1 LRVVCGTQVATT
13 VPDLDNASATP
24 AAAARARGA
33 QEFCLGLL
41 AILVL
46 ATSLIFSFTDLDVRI
61 ARQFASAIS
70 AGGGGHW
77 TWDKHPVV
85 VALYRF
91 GTWPGLLAVGVAL
104 VGLLAT
110 WRRPATRCAGRGVV
124 FIVLT
129 VIIGPGLLVNMVGK
143 DHWGRPRPRDLVE
156 FGGHQLYAAPGLI
169 CLSSVAA
176 ASSGHSFHG
185 TSFPCGHS
193 SVGFALGFACAALL
207 WRTRRRLALTC
218 LGLGLVYGGVL
229 GVARMCAGAHFL
241 SDVLW
246 SAYVPALVAMLLW
259 WWLRP
264 PLGATAPFVADHDR
278 DRSDAPQPDPR
289 TPVMKVL

>member
-1 LRVVCGTQVATT
+1 MT
-13 VPDLDNASATP
+13 VPDLDTVP
-24 AAAARARGA
+24 ALPAHAARRRGA
-33 QEFCLGLL
+33 EGFCLGLL
-41 AILVL
+41 ALSALVL
-46 ATSLIFSFTDLDVRI
+46 ATSLIFSLTDWDVRI
-61 ARQFASAIS
+61 ARQFASAIT
-70 AGGGGHW
+70 AGGGRW
-77 TWDKHPVV
+77 TWDRHPVV

-91 GTWPGLLAVGVAL
+91 GTWPALVAVGGTL

-110 WRRPATRCAGRGVV
+110 WHRPRTRLAGRGMV

-129 VIIGPGLLVNMVGK
+129 LVIGPGLLVNLLGK

-169 CLSSVAA
+169 CAPIQPVVGTRTA
-176 ASSGHSFHG
+176 FHG

-193 SVGFALGFACAALL
+193 SVGFALGFSLATLL
-207 WRTRRRLALTC
+207 WGTRRRLALTC

-264 PLGATAPFVADHDR
+264 ALVTEAPIPPAAPVFGEDHAR
-278 DRSDAPQPDPR
+278 LRPSLR
-289 TPVMKVL
+289 

>member
-1 LRVVCGTQVATT
+1 MSGLPVRPSRSTPVATT
-13 VPDLDNASATP
+13 VSDLDT
-24 AAAARARGA
+24 AAATTARAARVCSA
-33 QEFCLGLL
+33 QGLCLGLVAL
-41 AILVL
+41 AGLVL
-46 ATSLIFSFTDLDVRI
+46 ATSLIFSLTDLDVRI
-61 ARQFASAIS
+61 ARQFASAITD
-70 AGGGGHW
+70 GGGHW
-77 TWDKHPVV
+77 TWDKNRVV

-91 GTWPGLLAVGVAL
+91 GTWPALLSVGATLCGLV
-104 VGLLAT
+104 AT
-110 WRRPATRCAGRGVV
+110 WHRPATRCAGRGMV

-129 VIIGPGLLVNMVGK
+129 LIIGPGLLVNLVGK

-169 CLSSVAA
+169 CAPLPGPTLP
-176 ASSGHSFHG
+176 GHAFHG

-193 SVGFALGFACAALL
+193 SIGFALGFSLAALL
-207 WRTRRRLALTC
+207 WQTRRRLAVAC
-218 LGLGLVYGGVL
+218 LGLGLVYGGIL

-264 PLGATAPFVADHDR
+264 GAAAHMISASERYASRP
-278 DRSDAPQPDPR
+278 PQDLAASR
-289 TPVMKVL
+289 G